1 MGFIRQ
7 PAVAGSFYPADPHQL
22 AADLRRMLDSVAGPR
37 QLPPKALIAPHAGYV
52 YSGPIAATA
61 YARLSEA
68 HRDISRVI
76 LIGPAHRVAFAG
88 IGVSTADAFRTPL
101 GDIPL
106 DGAAIAKALTSPGV
120 VALDEAHR
128 EEHSLEVH
136 LPFLQMLLD
145 RFTLVPLVAGNAPD
159 QMVAD
164 VLESLWGGRETLIV
178 VSSDLSHYHDYDTA
192 SARDRATADAI
203 AQLDA
208 SFDHYSA
215 CGRTPLG
222 GLLSLA
228 KRRGM
233 RIETLDVRNSGDTA
247 GPRDRVVGYGA
258 WALHEASAQPDLP
271 ELLLSLARQAIERH
285 LSDRQAPLS
294 VPPLPELQEKGASFV
309 TLHKDG
315 HLRGC
320 IGSPIAWR
328 PLAED
333 VTENAVRAAFSDPRF
348 PPVGADEMFRV
359 KLSLSL
365 LTPPEP
371 MQFRDEADL
380 LAQLRPGI
388 DGLIIEDQGRH
399 ALFLPAVWAQLPDK
413 GAFLTHLKSKASL
426 PADHW
431 SDSFRASR
439 FVAEEYH
446 EA

>member
-7 PAVAGSFYPADPHQL
+7 PAVAGTFYPADPHQL
-22 AADLRRMLDSVAGPR
+22 AADLRRMLNSVPGPR
-37 QLPPKALIAPHAGYV
+37 QPAPKALIAPHAGYV

-61 YARLSEA
+61 YARLREA
-68 HRDISRVI
+68 HRDISRVV
-76 LIGPAHRVAFAG
+76 LIGPAHRVAFSG

-106 DGAAIAKALTSPGV
+106 DARLIAKALTCPGV
-120 VALDEAHR
+120 AALDEAHR
-128 EEHSLEVH
+128 QEHSLEVH

-145 RFTLVPLVAGNAPD
+145 RFTLVPLVAGDASD
-159 QMVAD
+159 QLVAD
-164 VLESLWGGRETLIV
+164 LLESLWGGPETLIV
-178 VSSDLSHYHDYDTA
+178 VSSDLSHYQDYDAA
-192 SARDRATADAI
+192 SARDRATAEAI

-208 SFDHYSA
+208 SFDHHSA

-222 GLLSLA
+222 GLLTLA
-228 KRRGM
+228 KQRGLK
-233 RIETLDVRNSGDTA
+233 IETLDVRNSGDTA

-258 WALHEASAQPDLP
+258 WALYEAGTQKALPDI
-271 ELLLSLARQAIERH
+271 LLTLARQAIEQR
-285 LSDRQAPLS
+285 LSDRQKPLA

-320 IGSPIAWR
+320 IGSPVAWR

-333 VTENAVRAAFSDPRF
+333 VADNAVRAAFSDPRF
-348 PPVGADEMFRV
+348 PPMGADEMFRV

-371 MQFRDEADL
+371 MRFQDEEDL

-388 DGLIIEDQGRH
+388 DGLIIEDQGHH
-399 ALFLPAVWAQLPDK
+399 ALFLPAVWSQLPDA
-413 GAFLTHLKSKASL
+413 GDFLGRLKSKAGL
-426 PADHW
+426 PEGHW
-431 SDSFRASR
+431 SSGFRASR
-439 FVAEEYH
+439 FIAEEYH
-446 EA
+446 EG

>member
-7 PAVAGSFYPADPHQL
+7 PAVAGSFYSADPNQL
-22 AADLRRMLDSVAGPR
+22 AADLKRMLDEAAGPR
-37 QLPPKALIAPHAGYV
+37 PSAPKAIIAPHAGYI

-61 YARLSEA
+61 YARLKEA
-68 HRDISRVI
+68 HRDISRVV

-88 IGVSTADAFRTPL
+88 IGVSTAEAFRTPL

-106 DGAAIAKALTSPGV
+106 DTLFTSLALTCPGV
-120 VALDEAHR
+120 SALDEAHR
-128 EEHSLEVH
+128 LEHSLEVH

-145 RFTLVPLVAGNAPD
+145 RFTLVPLVAGSAPD

-164 VLESLWGGRETLIV
+164 VLERLWGGPETLIV
-178 VSSDLSHYHDYDTA
+178 VSSDLSHYHDYDEA
-192 SARDRATADAI
+192 SALDHATAQAI
-203 AQLDA
+203 ARLDA
-208 SFDHYSA
+208 SFDHHSA

-228 KRRGM
+228 KKRGM

-258 WALHEASAQPDLP
+258 WALYEPAAPQI
-271 ELLLSLARQAIERH
+271 LLALARHAIERQ
-285 LSDRQAPLS
+285 LSDRQPPLEL
-294 VPPLPELQEKGASFV
+294 PLLPELQEKGASFV

-333 VTENAVRAAFSDPRF
+333 VADNAVRAAFSDPRF

-371 MQFRDEADL
+371 MRFSGEEDL
-380 LAQLRPGI
+380 LNQLRPGI

-399 ALFLPAVWAQLPDK
+399 ALFLPAVWSQLPDPRS
-413 GAFLTHLKSKASL
+413 FLAHLKHKAGL
-426 PADHW
+426 PIDHW
-431 SDSFRASR
+431 SDGFRASR

-446 EA
+446 EG